1 MNDSLFRPEAVE
13 RSKSKPLSGILLI
26 QPVAV
31 NVLTVLSLLIGLA
44 LLAFLIF
51 GTYTKKERVT
61 GVLLPNLGLVRV
73 AAPQMGTVIKREVAE
88 GQAVKRGDVLY
99 RISSDR
105 AVGSEVEGQLASNQ
119 SELKRQSLEEQLN
132 RQNSMN
138 EISSLQSAQKISALQ
153 QQLAQINN
161 ELSIYNEQLRIANDV
176 YKRNQA
182 LVEEGFISS
191 AVLEDK
197 RNNYLNQLNNQKRL
211 MREKTSIQQ
220 QLSAAKTELQDA
232 KLKGDNQN
240 ASITQSI
247 TDNETQR
254 ELLVLAPID
263 GVASAIQA
271 DVGQVVNANTVL
283 LSIVPRD
290 AQLEA
295 NVYLSSRAIGFI
307 KEGNR
312 VLLRYQAFPYQKFGQ
327 HEGEVISISKVA
339 LTNNELI
346 EAGILKATE
355 PMYRVKIKPSSQ
367 TIMAY
372 GQQEALQPSMQ
383 LEADVLMDTRRLYE
397 WLFEP
402 LFSIT
407 GRLMGSKV

>member
-13 RSKSKPLSGILLI
+13 RSKSKPLSSILLI

-73 AAPQMGTVIKREVAE
+73 AAPQMGTVIKREVTE

-283 LSIVPRD
+283 LSIVPKD

-327 HEGEVISISKVA
+327 HEGEVIAISKVA

>member
-26 QPVAV
+26 QPLAV
-31 NVLTVLSLLIGLA
+31 NVLTVVSLLIGLA

-73 AAPQMGTVIKREVAE
+73 AAPQMGTVVKREVTE
-88 GQAVKRGDVLY
+88 GQVVKRGHVLY

-105 AVGSEVEGQLASNQ
+105 AVGSEVVGQLASNQ

-153 QQLAQINN
+153 QQLAQINS
-161 ELSIYNEQLRIANDV
+161 ELSIYKEQLRIANDV

-182 LVEEGFISS
+182 LVDEGFISS

-220 QLSAAKTELQDA
+220 QLSSAKTELEDA

-283 LSIVPRD
+283 LSIVPTD
-290 AQLEA
+290 ALLEA

-307 KEGNR
+307 KEGNS

-327 HEGEVISISKVA
+327 HEGEVVSISKVA

-355 PMYRVKIKPSSQ
+355 PMYRVKIKPASQ

-372 GQQEALQPSMQ
+372 GKQEALQPSMQ

>member
-13 RSKSKPLSGILLI
+13 RSKSKPLSSILLI

-73 AAPQMGTVIKREVAE
+73 AAPQMGTVIKREVTE

-138 EISSLQSAQKISALQ
+138 EISSLQSPQKISALQ

>member
-13 RSKSKPLSGILLI
+13 RSKSKPLSSILLI

-73 AAPQMGTVIKREVAE
+73 AAPQMGTVIKREVTE

>member
-13 RSKSKPLSGILLI
+13 RSKSKPLSSILLI

-73 AAPQMGTVIKREVAE
+73 AAPQMGTVIKREVTE

-283 LSIVPRD
+283 LSIVPKD

>member
-73 AAPQMGTVIKREVAE
+73 AAPQMGTVIKREVTE

>member
-73 AAPQMGTVIKREVAE
+73 ATPQMGTVIKREVTE

-283 LSIVPRD
+283 LSIVPKD

>member
-73 AAPQMGTVIKREVAE
+73 ATPQMGTVIKREVTE

>member
-13 RSKSKPLSGILLI
+13 RSKSKPLSSILLI

-73 AAPQMGTVIKREVAE
+73 AAPQMGTVIKREVTE
-88 GQAVKRGDVLY
+88 GRAVKRGDVLY

-355 PMYRVKIKPSSQ
+355 PMYRVKIKPASQ

>member
-13 RSKSKPLSGILLI
+13 RSKSKPLSSILLI

-73 AAPQMGTVIKREVAE
+73 ATPQMGTVIKREVTE

-132 RQNSMN
+132 LQNSMN

-283 LSIVPRD
+283 LSIVPKD

>member
-13 RSKSKPLSGILLI
+13 RSKSKPLSSILLI

-73 AAPQMGTVIKREVAE
+73 AAPQMGTVIKREVTE
-88 GQAVKRGDVLY
+88 GRAVKRGDVLY

>member
-73 AAPQMGTVIKREVAE
+73 AAPQMGTVIKREVTE

-283 LSIVPRD
+283 LSIVPKD

>member
-1 MNDSLFRPEAVE
+1 MTDSLFRPEAVE
-13 RSKSKPLSGILLI
+13 RSKSKPLSSILLI
-26 QPVAV
+26 QPLAV
-31 NVLTVLSLLIGLA
+31 NVLTVVSLLIGVA
-44 LLAFLIF
+44 LLAFFAF
-51 GTYTKKERVT
+51 GTYTKKEHVM

-73 AAPQMGTVIKREVAE
+73 AAPQAGTVVKREVTE
-88 GQAVKRGDVLY
+88 GQTVKRGQVLY
-99 RISSDR
+99 RITSDR
-105 AVGSEVEGQLASNQ
+105 AVGSAVDGQSVSNQ
-119 SELKRQSLEEQLN
+119 SELKRQALEEQLN
-132 RQNSMN
+132 RQNSLN
-138 EISSLQSAQKISALQ
+138 DISSLQSAQKISGLQ
-153 QQLAQINN
+153 HQLTQINS

-176 YKRNQA
+176 YKRNQS
-182 LVEEGFISS
+182 LVDEGFISS

-197 RNNYLNQLNNQKRL
+197 RNNYLSQLNNQKRL

-220 QLSAAKTELQDA
+220 ELATAKAGLQDA

-240 ASITQSI
+240 ASIAQSI

-271 DVGQVVNANTVL
+271 DLGQVVNANAVL
-283 LSIVPRD
+283 LSIVPND

-307 KEGNR
+307 KEGNK

-327 HEGEVISISKVA
+327 HEGEVVSISKVA

-355 PMYRVKIKPSSQ
+355 PMYRVKIQPKSQ
-367 TIMAY
+367 TILAY
-372 GQQEALQPSMQ
+372 GKQEPLQPSMQ
-383 LEADVLMDTRRLYE
+383 LEADILLDTRRLYE

>member
-13 RSKSKPLSGILLI
+13 RSKSKPLSSILLI

-73 AAPQMGTVIKREVAE
+73 AAPQMGTVIKREVTE
-88 GQAVKRGDVLY
+88 GRAVKRGDVLY

-283 LSIVPRD
+283 LSIVPKD

>member
-13 RSKSKPLSGILLI
+13 RSKSKPISGILLI
-26 QPVAV
+26 QPLAA
-31 NVLTVLSLLIGLA
+31 NVLTVVALLIGLS

-51 GTYTKKERVT
+51 GTYTKKERVS

-73 AAPQMGTVIKREVAE
+73 AAPQSGTIIKSEVVE
-88 GQAVKRGDVLY
+88 GQHVKRGQVLY

-105 AVGSEVEGQLASNQ
+105 AVSSEVEGQLASNQ

-138 EISSLQSAQKISALQ
+138 EINSLQSMQKISGLQ
-153 QQLAQINN
+153 HQLAQINS
-161 ELSIYNEQLRIANDV
+161 ELSIYNEQLKIADDV

-182 LVEEGFISS
+182 LVDEGFISS

-197 RNNYLNQLNNQKRL
+197 RNSYLGQLNNQKRL
-211 MREKTSIQQ
+211 MREKMTIQQ
-220 QLSAAKTELQDA
+220 ELSSAKAELQGT
-232 KLKGDNQN
+232 KLRGDNQN
-240 ASITQSI
+240 ASIAESI

-254 ELLVLAPID
+254 ELLVLSPID

-271 DVGQVVNANTVL
+271 NEGQVVSGSSIL
-283 LSIVPRD
+283 LSIVPMN

-307 KEGNR
+307 KEGNN
-312 VLLRYQAFPYQKFGQ
+312 VLLRYQPFPYQKFGQ
-327 HEGEVISISKVA
+327 HDGQVMSISKVA

-355 PMYRVKIKPSSQ
+355 PMYRVKIQPKSQ
-367 TIMAY
+367 TITAY
-372 GQQEALQPSMQ
+372 GKQVSLQPSMQ
-383 LEADVLMDTRRLYE
+383 LEADILMDTRRLYE

-407 GRLMGSKV
+407 GRLMGSNV

>member
-26 QPVAV
+26 QPLAV
-31 NVLTVLSLLIGLA
+31 NVLTVVSLLIGFA

-73 AAPQMGTVIKREVAE
+73 AAPQMGTVIKREVVE
-88 GQAVKRGDVLY
+88 GQLVERGHVLY

-138 EISSLQSAQKISALQ
+138 EISSLQSAQKISGLQ
-153 QQLAQINN
+153 HQLAQISS
-161 ELSIYNEQLRIANDV
+161 ELSIYNEQLRIADDV
-176 YKRNQA
+176 YKRNQT

-191 AVLEDK
+191 AVLEGK
-197 RNNYLNQLNNQKRL
+197 RNDYLNQLNNQKRL

-220 QLSAAKTELQDA
+220 QLSSAKTELQDA

-240 ASITQSI
+240 ASIAQSI

-271 DVGQVVNANTVL
+271 DVGQVVNANAVL
-283 LSIVPRD
+283 LSIVPAD

-307 KEGNR
+307 KEGND

-327 HEGEVISISKVA
+327 HEGQVVSISKVA

-355 PMYRVKIKPSSQ
+355 PMYRVKIQPKSQ

-372 GQQEALQPSMQ
+372 GKQEALQPSMQ
-383 LEADVLMDTRRLYE
+383 LEADILMDTRRLYE